1 MQGTSLRASPRAVPG
16 VHSAAVTLSLVFWR
30 QRVWSASIVL
40 ACGWKVKM
48 KNSCCDVSAW
58 CLWVSEFEVRALLW
72 SSDNTEVLI
81 QSGRFLSKQMV
92 PVCLCVTQMWVSVTG
107 TVQSTSAA
115 FNSSLSTCGV
125 VYVEQFFFSFF
136 SFFFIFFFFKS
147 VSICTQFLQD
157 QRSQMFSTG
166 LPLFFIFFFIFYC
179 LWLKWNVLPGFV
191 SFTCYTLRKMWR
203 EDLEKSQETLHRG
216 HQRQIWGKKG
226 AKERNQSNNL
236 QSGFITTL
244 PSRVPKLRH
253 KLSTRHFTQVTV
265 ARYGCVTWWVCRNST
280 LLFQSL
286 K

>member
-30 QRVWSASIVL
+30 RRVWSASIVL

-48 KNSCCDVSAW
+48 KNSFCDVSAW

-72 SSDNTEVLI
+72 PFDNTEVLI

-125 VYVEQFFFSFF
+125 VYVEQTFFAFF
-136 SFFFIFFFFKS
+136 AFFIFFLICQHLHS
-147 VSICTQFLQD
+147 VSPRPKKSDVFYWA
-157 QRSQMFSTG
+157 S
-166 LPLFFIFFFIFYC
+166 PFFFNFFFLFYC

-216 HQRQIWGKKG
+216 HQRQRQIWGKKG

-265 ARYGCVTWWVCRNST
+265 ARHGCVTWWVCRNST
-280 LLFQSL
+280 L
-286 K
+286 